1 MATQSGALAAVIG
14 SPVRHSKSPA
24 IHNAAFAATGLD
36 WLFVAWEVPE
46 GRAIAALSAM
56 QSFNLAGLSVTMPHK
71 TAVAQALDHLS
82 PEAEQLNAVNCVA
95 RQSNG
100 QLIGHN
106 TDGAGLLASLRTDAG
121 FDPQGSACLVVG
133 AGGAARAAVLAL
145 AQAGADQVG
154 VLNRT
159 EAKARTAAELA
170 GEVGQPVAP
179 AKLPAALPSY
189 DLVINATP
197 VGMAGVAG
205 ELPFDPAELS
215 GSQLVVDLIYEPR
228 ETPLLQAVRAQGNPA
243 HNGLG
248 MLAHQAG
255 VAFELWT
262 QLEPPIEAMLV
273 AVQPAA
279 DPEP

>member
-1 MATQSGALAAVIG
+1 MATQSGARAAVIG
-14 SPVRHSKSPA
+14 SPVRHSELPA

-46 GRAIAALSAM
+46 GRATAALSAM

-95 RQSNG
+95 RQPNG

-106 TDGAGLLASLRTDAG
+106 TDGAGLLASLRVDAG
-121 FDPQGSACLVVG
+121 FDP
-133 AGGAARAAVLAL
+133 
-145 AQAGADQVG
+145 
-154 VLNRT
+154 
-159 EAKARTAAELA
+159 
-170 GEVGQPVAP
+170 
-179 AKLPAALPSY
+179 
-189 DLVINATP
+189 
-197 VGMAGVAG
+197 
-205 ELPFDPAELS
+205 
-215 GSQLVVDLIYEPR
+215 
-228 ETPLLQAVRAQGNPA
+228 QGNPA

-262 QLEPPIEAMLV
+262 QLEPPIEAMLA

-279 DPEP
+279 GPEP